1 VGIERR
7 LFEMTR
13 VVITGMGA
21 ITPLGNDVETFWRNV
36 VAGRSGVGPITLFDA
51 SAMKTRIAAEVK
63 GFDPEAWFGRKE
75 ARRMDR
81 YAQFALAATQQA
93 LQDARLDPAHVD
105 RERVGVILGTGIGGI
120 GALVQGVETLMT
132 RGPDRISPFMVP
144 MMLADTAPGLIAIA
158 YGFRGPNMAV
168 VTACASGTNAIG
180 EAMHLIRRG
189 DADVV
194 IAGGAEASILPVAV
208 AAFNVMGAIST
219 RNEEP
224 ERASRPFD
232 RTRDGFVMGEGA
244 GILILERLE
253 HARARGARI
262 YAEVVGYGT
271 SADAYH
277 ITAPLE
283 NGEGAALAMRRALAD
298 AGLSPRDIDYINAHG
313 TSTPLNDKSET
324 QAIKAV
330 FGEAAYDVPI
340 SSTKSMIGHL
350 LGAAGAVEAIVCIR
364 AITDGVIPPTIN
376 YEHPDPE
383 CDLDYVPNVARRRPV
398 RTAMSNSFGFGGHNA
413 CVIFRRYEDGAS

>member
-1 VGIERR
+1 
-7 LFEMTR
+7 
-13 VVITGMGA
+13 
-21 ITPLGNDVETFWRNV
+21 
-36 VAGRSGVGPITLFDA
+36 
-51 SAMKTRIAAEVK
+51 
-63 GFDPEAWFGRKE
+63 
-75 ARRMDR
+75 
-81 YAQFALAATQQA
+81 
-93 LQDARLDPAHVD
+93 
-105 RERVGVILGTGIGGI
+105 
-120 GALVQGVETLMT
+120 
-132 RGPDRISPFMVP
+132 
-144 MMLADTAPGLIAIA
+144 
-158 YGFRGPNMAV
+158 
-168 VTACASGTNAIG
+168 
-180 EAMHLIRRG
+180 
-189 DADVV
+189 
-194 IAGGAEASILPVAV
+194 
-208 AAFNVMGAIST
+208 
-219 RNEEP
+219 
-224 ERASRPFD
+224 
-232 RTRDGFVMGEGA
+232 
-244 GILILERLE
+244 
-253 HARARGARI
+253 
-262 YAEVVGYGT
+262 VVGYGT

-298 AGLSPRDIDYINAHG
+298 ASLSPREIDYINAHG
-313 TSTPLNDKSET
+313 TGTPLNDKSET